1 MRARI
6 LTSFIFIGIFVG
18 LLIFTGCKSTEDA
31 TEYTL
36 TVTLGEG
43 VSGTPAVGNFTY
55 TENDVVTYSYSAQS
69 GYGNLTVT
77 LDNASI
83 PASGTI
89 TITGNHTL
97 NVTSDIDIRGTWTGH
112 FYHTAFENYFKVT
125 FSGDMFSGTAQGEI
139 DAYGNGNG
147 DYTITDGQIEFTLQ
161 LTQFDLN
168 FSGTINDINHMG
180 GLWQIP
186 TAGGLSASLPKKLP
200 SNGNWE
206 LER

>member
-6 LTSFIFIGIFVG
+6 LTLFIFIGIFVG
-18 LLIFTGCKSTEDA
+18 LLIFAGCKSTEDA
-31 TEYTL
+31 VEYTF

-43 VSGTPAVGNFTY
+43 VSGTPAAGTY
-55 TENDVVTYSYSAQS
+55 THTANDVVTYNYSAQS

-89 TITGNHTL
+89 TISGNHTL
-97 NVTSDIDIRGTWTGH
+97 NVTSDIDIRGSWTGH
-112 FYHTAFENYFKVT
+112 FYHSVYDNYFEVT
-125 FSGDMFSGTAQGEI
+125 FSGDIFSGTAQGKI
-139 DAYGNGNG
+139 DVYGIGNGG
-147 DYTITDGQIEFTLQ
+147 YTITDGQIEFTLQ
-161 LTQFDLN
+161 LSQFDLN
-168 FSGTINDINHMG
+168 FNGTINDVNHMSG
-180 GLWQIP
+180 SWQIP
-186 TAGGLSASLPKKLP
+186 ATSGSSASLPKKLP

>member
-43 VSGTPAVGNFTY
+43 VSGTPAAGTFTY
-55 TENDVVTYSYSAQS
+55 TENDVVTYNYSAQS

-83 PASGTI
+83 PASSTI

-112 FYHTAFENYFKVT
+112 FYAGWNSYFQAI
-125 FSGDMFSGTAQGEI
+125 FSGGTLSGTIQANI
-139 DAYGNGNG
+139 DVVAGNASGNFS
-147 DYTITDGQIEFTLQ
+147 ITDDQIDFTLQ
-161 LTQFDLN
+161 FPNYRLGFT
-168 FSGTINDINHMG
+168 GTINSINHLSG
-180 GLWQIP
+180 EWQYLG
-186 TAGGLSASLPKKLP
+186 TAGTTAFLPKKIP